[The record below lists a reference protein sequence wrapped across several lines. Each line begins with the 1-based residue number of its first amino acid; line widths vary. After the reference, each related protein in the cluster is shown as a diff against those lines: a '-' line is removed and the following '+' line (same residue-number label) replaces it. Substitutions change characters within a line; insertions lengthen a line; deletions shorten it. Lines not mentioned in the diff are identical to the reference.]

1 MAILNSNI
9 GPGSDPHVDGLGHL
23 GGMITGGIV
32 GFAISEQYD
41 ADAIAAERTPDRFTD
56 EEYKARSGCCSFCS
70 RCGLVTL
77 IVWFL
82 TLFIWFYC
90 LDAES
95 IPDDES
101 GI

>member
-1 MAILNSNI
+1 MINIPYPLFSTAFCASTDNKEININNSNDST
-9 GPGSDPHVDGLGHL
+9 GDDDDDNVGDDG
-23 GGMITGGIV
+23 
-32 GFAISEQYD
+32 YD
-41 ADAIAAERTPDRFTD
+41 YDDDDRFTD
-56 EEYKARSGCCSFCS
+56 EEYKARSGCCAFCS

-90 LDAES
+90 LDAEG
-95 IPDDES
+95 IADDES

>member
-9 GPGSDPHVDGLGHL
+9 GPGADPHVDGLGHL

-41 ADAIAAERTPDRFTD
+41 ADAIEAERTPDRFTD
-56 EEYKARSGCCSFCS
+56 EEYKARSGCCAFCS

-95 IPDDES
+95 IADDES